1 MVSVFLEILRKPTI
15 GDVLSELMMFIA
27 PLWVAVIVGVLV
39 GWAWKPKWA
48 SLGREMLMD
57 CSGSKDSTP
66 AASESSSSG
75 FGSIS
80 SLNLIKFQLPSCIPW
95 ITDDGAQKDSFSLPP
110 TIDSNC
116 RFATLS
122 IAFYLPFFK
131 KTKNS
136 IIDWIAIGIV
146 GNDVMS

>member
-1 MVSVFLEILRKPTI
+1 MGLVSVFLEILRKPTI

-27 PLWVAVIVGVLV
+27 PLWVAIIVGVLV

-48 SLGREMLMD
+48 NLGREMLMD

-66 AASESSSSG
+66 ASSESSSTC

-80 SLNLIKFQLPSCIPW
+80 SLNWIKFQLPSRTSW
-95 ITDDGAQKDSFSLPP
+95 IADDGAQKDSFSLPP
-110 TIDSNC
+110 TLDSNC

-122 IAFYLPFFK
+122 LAFSLL
-131 KTKNS
+131 S
-136 IIDWIAIGIV
+136 
-146 GNDVMS
+146 